1 MKTTTTTNKRT
12 MTEREREE
20 ILKVHRTCTA
30 DALRIDDD
38 EPERDRVPETRIRIT
53 LDIALRV
60 SD

>member
-1 MKTTTTTNKRT
+1 

-38 EPERDRVPETRIRIT
+38 EPEVERVPAHRIQLKISV
-53 LDIALRV
+53 DIRV
-60 SD
+60 KNVDT

>member
-38 EPERDRVPETRIRIT
+38 EPEGNRVPDTRIR
-53 LDIALRV
+53 LRV
-60 SD
+60 DISVSVSD